1 MKNNETITN
10 QLMSRVFNDIGEKQI
25 EKLLLDGIPLMT
37 HEQIAEHIKEH
48 LDDYLSVE
56 EQKQLVIEVQG
67 RSISDEIDYLSLKV
81 AIKLNSVYLQEAIE
95 KIIANKSFMGNNQFD
110 PITNP
115 KMFMLSKY
123 FEEVKGVKL
132 NVIDA
137 PEGFPF

>member
-1 MKNNETITN
+1 MITYN
-10 QLMSRVFNDIGEKQI
+10 VD
-25 EKLLLDGIPLMT
+25 
-37 HEQIAEHIKEH
+37 
-48 LDDYLSVE
+48 

-67 RSISDEIDYLSLKV
+67 CSINDEIDYLGLKV
-81 AIKLNSVYLQEAIE
+81 AILLTSVYLQESIE
-95 KIIANKSFMGNNQFD
+95 KIITNKSFVGNNQFD